1 MKYCQKCGKEIM
13 DEAVVCPSC
22 GCSVA
27 NSEIKNVRKAST
39 FKRNRILWIIIL
51 SVLFVIFAIATVS
64 LLDGVHYH
72 IDMYQFYGACLK
84 KGSVGVT
91 YQDVDKAKYDI
102 MLYSV
107 VVGLC
112 GLFSLASFIGDICLI
127 ATKKAD
133 N

>member
-64 LLDGVHYH
+64 LLDFTLSNLRHLITH
-72 IDMYQFYGACLK
+72 HTTQQFTQID
-84 KGSVGVT
+84 
-91 YQDVDKAKYDI
+91 
-102 MLYSV
+102 
-107 VVGLC
+107 
-112 GLFSLASFIGDICLI
+112 
-127 ATKKAD
+127 
-133 N
+133 